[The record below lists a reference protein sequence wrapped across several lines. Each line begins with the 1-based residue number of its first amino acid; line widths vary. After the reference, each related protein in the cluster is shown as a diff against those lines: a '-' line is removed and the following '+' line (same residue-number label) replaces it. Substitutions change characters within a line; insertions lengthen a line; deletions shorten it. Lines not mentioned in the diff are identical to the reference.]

1 MFLKQSY
8 PPDKK
13 SVSSLTK
20 QPIQEEI
27 KYPRLVKQKPEIRAI
42 EGAPTRG
49 LVYFLNCLKSYTSS
63 AYFNMGS
70 LI

>member
-27 KYPRLVKQKPEIRAI
+27 KYPAWWNKNQKYVQLKVLQQ
-42 EGAPTRG
+42 GAW
-49 LVYFLNCLKSYTSS
+49 YTS
-63 AYFNMGS
+63 
-70 LI
+70 